1 MPNNPQKLQLIYILP
16 SLFTATS
23 AFLGVISIFA
33 SVRGDYEK
41 AVIYIVLSL
50 VFDGLDGR
58 VARLTNTMSKFGAEF
73 DSLADIV
80 AFGVAPAVLFY
91 YSVGI
96 EFGKLGSLIA
106 AIYVVFGAIRLARFN
121 ITNSHNEPSVFIG
134 IPIPAAAIVMAMW
147 IMMYHKY
154 TFLHGFEFLIL
165 FIQGLL
171 AVLMVSNVRYPSFKK
186 IDFRKSNVIKILV
199 YLTILFST
207 IYLYPTE
214 CVTAL
219 ITFYLLYGIFRA
231 CYTIFIAKWKKNKYN
246 E

>member
-1 MPNNPQKLQLIYILP
+1 MSHNPQKLQLIYILP

-41 AVIYIVLSL
+41 AVIYIVFSL
-50 VFDGLDGR
+50 IFDGLDGR

-91 YSVGI
+91 YSAGI
-96 EFGKLGSLIA
+96 EFGKLGSLVA

-121 ITNSHNEPSVFIG
+121 ITNSQNEPSVFIG
-134 IPIPAAAIVMAMW
+134 IPIPAAAIVSAMW

-154 TFLHGFEFLIL
+154 SFLHGFEVYLL
-165 FIQGLL
+165 FIQALL
-171 AVLMVSNVRYPSFKK
+171 AILMVSNVRYPSFKK
-186 IDFRKSNVIKILV
+186 VDFRKSNVMKILV
-199 YLTILFST
+199 YLTISLSM
-207 IYLYPTE
+207 IYLYPIE
-214 CVTAL
+214 CVTLL
-219 ITFYLLYGIFRA
+219 ITFYLFFGIFRA
-231 CYTIFIAKWKKNKYN
+231 CYTLFIAKWKKSRYN
-246 E
+246 D